1 MKIAIIIIRTLI
13 GLLFLFSSIGFF
25 LKLMPEPEMT
35 GNFKAFQVGLVAST
49 YLIPLAKT
57 VELLCGLSFVTGR
70 YVTLANL
77 LILPVTINILFIN
90 FFLTPEG
97 IPIALFVF
105 FGNLFLIYS
114 HWENYK
120 GLFVAK

>member
-1 MKIAIIIIRTLI
+1 MKISIIIIRTLI

-57 VELLCGLSFVTGR
+57 VELLCGLSFLTGR
-70 YVTLANL
+70 YTTLANL

-90 FFLTPEG
+90 FFLAPEG

-120 GLFVAK
+120 GLFAAK

>member
-1 MKIAIIIIRTLI
+1 MV
-13 GLLFLFSSIGFF
+13 FYFFSHLSDFF
-25 LKLMPEPEMT
+25 LKLFPEPTTT
-35 GNFKAFQVGLVAST
+35 GNFKAFQLGIVAST
-49 YLIPLAKT
+49 YLMPLAKSI
-57 VELLCGLSFVTGR
+57 ELLCGLSFVTGR
-70 YVTLANL
+70 YVTLANI
-77 LILPVTINILFIN
+77 LIFPVTINILFIN
-90 FFLTPEG
+90 FFLTPEK

>member
-25 LKLMPEPEMT
+25 LKLMPEPTTT
-35 GNFKAFQVGLVAST
+35 GDFKAFQVGLVAST

-70 YVTLANL
+70 FVTLANL
-77 LILPVTINILFIN
+77 LILPVTINIVFIN
-90 FFLTPEG
+90 FFLTPKG

>member
-1 MKIAIIIIRTLI
+1 MKIAIIVIRSLI
-13 GLLFLFSSIGFF
+13 GLLFLFTSVGFF
-25 LKLMPEPEMT
+25 LKLIPEPEMT
-35 GNFKAFQVGLVAST
+35 GNFKAFQLGLVAST

-57 VELLCGLSFVTGR
+57 IEFLCGLSFVTGR
-70 YVTLANL
+70 YVTLTNL
-77 LILPVTINILFIN
+77 LIFPVTLNILFIN

-105 FGNLFLIYS
+105 FGNLFLIYT